1 MNNIVIFLLIAIII
15 SLTSSI
21 RQLKTEVDLI
31 KMKLTTISK
40 HVSVLN

>member
-21 RQLKTEVDLI
+21 RQLKTDKVHI
-31 KMKLTTISK
+31 I
-40 HVSVLN
+40 V